1 MRHECRELCI
11 IKLGKVKEENMNKKS
26 LFAVIVILA
35 FVLSACAKAA
45 TYEESRSYDNYAAS
59 GVSEEMGAP
68 EAPAAAYEAD
78 AVKGVYSS
86 TGATAPIKQM
96 IIKNADLT
104 VAVDDPG
111 ASMNAI
117 NEMANGLGGHI
128 VTSYIYKA
136 YTNSGLEVPEATITV
151 RVPADKLDMTI
162 EQIKNMSG
170 DASKYT
176 INESISGQD
185 VTQEYTDLASRLRN
199 LEEAD
204 KKLSELYDLAENT
217 EEALA
222 VYSQK
227 IQITEQIEV
236 IKGQMQ
242 YYEQSAAMSAISVR
256 LVAKET
262 IAPVTIAGWEPKGV
276 ARDAVQSLINFGK
289 GFVEFLIW
297 LVILVLPI
305 IVIIGAPIFFFVR
318 WLIKRGKRKEAA
330 RQQALREAM
339 ASQTPPEMK

>member
-1 MRHECRELCI
+1 
-11 IKLGKVKEENMNKKS
+11 MNKKT
-26 LFAVIVILA
+26 LLTVFVILA

-45 TYEESRSYDNYAAS
+45 SPEESRTYDNYAAS
-59 GVSEEMGAP
+59 GISEEMAIMP
-68 EAPAAAYEAD
+68 EAPAAAYDSAATKAD
-78 AVKGVYSS
+78 YS
-86 TGATAPIKQM
+86 ATSAGAPIKQM

-111 ASMNAI
+111 ASMNDI
-117 NEMANGLGGHI
+117 NEMATGLGGHI

-136 YTNSGLEVPEATITV
+136 YTNTGLEVPEATITV
-151 RVPADKLDMTI
+151 RIPADKLDLAI

-185 VTQEYTDLASRLRN
+185 VTQEYTDLGSRLRN

-204 KKLSELYDLAENT
+204 KKLSELYDMAEKT
-217 EEALA
+217 EDALA
-222 VYSQK
+222 VYNQK
-227 IQITEQIEV
+227 IIITEQIEV

-289 GFVEFLIW
+289 GLVEFLIW

-305 IVIIGAPIFFFVR
+305 IIVIGAPIFFFVR

-330 RQQALREAM
+330 RQQALRDAM
-339 ASQTPPEMK
+339 ASQTPPEMKK

>member
-1 MRHECRELCI
+1 
-11 IKLGKVKEENMNKKS
+11 MNKKS
-26 LFAVIVILA
+26 LIAVIVILCFA
-35 FVLSACAKAA
+35 LSACAKAA
-45 TYEESRSYDNYAAS
+45 ATESPSYLRDNANYATG
-59 GVSEEMGAP
+59 GVSEEFAAAT
-68 EAPAAAYEAD
+68 EAPMPSAAYD
-78 AVKGVYSS
+78 SS
-86 TGATAPIKQM
+86 TTKTDYGAAGAVDPIKQM

-117 NEMANGLGGHI
+117 NEMASGMGGHI
-128 VTSYIYKA
+128 VTSFIYKA
-136 YTNSGLEVPEATITV
+136 YTNSGQEVPEATITV
-151 RVPADKLDMTI
+151 RVPADKLDQAL
-162 EQIKNMSG
+162 EQIKNMTG
-170 DASKYT
+170 DAKKYT

-185 VTQEYTDLASRLRN
+185 VTQEYTDLDSRLRN

-204 KKLSELYDLAENT
+204 KKLSELYDKAEKT
-217 EEALA
+217 EDALA

-256 LVAKET
+256 LVAKESVV
-262 IAPVTIAGWEPKGV
+262 PVTIAGWEPKGV

-289 GFVEFLIW
+289 GLVEFLIW

-305 IVIIGAPIFFFVR
+305 VVIIGAPIFFFVR

>member
-1 MRHECRELCI
+1 
-11 IKLGKVKEENMNKKS
+11 MNKKS
-26 LFAVIVILA
+26 LIAAIVILC

-45 TYEESRSYDNYAAS
+45 SPEESRSYDNYAAS
-59 GVSEEMGAP
+59 GVSEEMGMP
-68 EAPAAAYEAD
+68 EAPAAAFDSASTKAD
-78 AVKGVYSS
+78 YSA
-86 TGATAPIKQM
+86 TGAAAPIKQM

-111 ASMNAI
+111 ASMNDI
-117 NEMANGLGGHI
+117 NEMASGMGGHI

-151 RVPADKLDMTI
+151 RVPADKLDQAL

-176 INESISGQD
+176 INESISGED
-185 VTQEYTDLASRLRN
+185 VTQQYTDLGSRLRN

-204 KKLSELYDLAENT
+204 AKLSELYDMAEKT
-217 EEALA
+217 EDALA
-222 VYSQK
+222 VYNQK
-227 IQITEQIEV
+227 IIITEQIEV

-289 GFVEFLIW
+289 GLVEFLIW
-297 LVILVLPI
+297 LIILVLPI
-305 IVIIGAPIFFFVR
+305 IIVIGAPIFFFVR

-330 RQQALREAM
+330 RQQALRDAM
-339 ASQTPPEMK
+339 ASQKPPEMK

>member
-1 MRHECRELCI
+1 
-11 IKLGKVKEENMNKKS
+11 MNKKT
-26 LFAVIVILA
+26 LIAVIVVLS

-45 TYEESRSYDNYAAS
+45 ATEPTRDYMSADNYATG
-59 GVSEEMGAP
+59 GVAEEFAAAP
-68 EAPAAAYEAD
+68 EAPAQAFDSDKTTVDYPANSA
-78 AVKGVYSS
+78 
-86 TGATAPIKQM
+86 APIKQM

-111 ASMNAI
+111 DSMNAI
-117 NEMANGLGGHI
+117 NEMANGIGGHI

-136 YTNSGLEVPEATITV
+136 YTTTGQEVPEATITV
-151 RVPADKLDMTI
+151 RVPADKLDLAL

-176 INESISGQD
+176 LNESISGQD
-185 VTQEYTDLASRLRN
+185 VTQEYTDLGSRLRN

-204 KKLSELYDLAENT
+204 AKLSELYDMAETT
-217 EEALA
+217 EDALA

-242 YYEQSAAMSAISVR
+242 YYEQSAAMSAINVR

-276 ARDAVQSLINFGK
+276 ARDAVQSLIDFGK
-289 GFVEFLIW
+289 GLVEFLIW
-297 LVILVLPI
+297 FVILVLPI
-305 IVIIGAPIFFFVR
+305 IIIIGAPIYFFVR
-318 WLIKRGKRKEAA
+318 WLIKRNKRKEAA

-339 ASQTPPEMK
+339 SSQTPPEMK

>member
-1 MRHECRELCI
+1 
-11 IKLGKVKEENMNKKS
+11 MNKKS
-26 LFAVIVILA
+26 IIAVIVIMCFA
-35 FVLSACAKAA
+35 LSACAKAA
-45 TYEESRSYDNYAAS
+45 SQETPRSYDNYATG
-59 GVSEEMGAP
+59 GVSEEMAMP
-68 EAPAAAYEAD
+68 EAPATAYDSAD
-78 AVKGVYSS
+78 S
-86 TGATAPIKQM
+86 TANVSTQASTTPFKQM

-117 NEMANGLGGHI
+117 NEMATGLGGHI

-136 YTNSGLEVPEATITV
+136 YTNSGQEVPEATITV
-151 RVPADKLDMTI
+151 RVPADKLDAAL

-170 DASKYT
+170 DATKFT

-185 VTQEYTDLASRLRN
+185 VTQEYTDLGSRLRN

-204 KKLSELYDLAENT
+204 KKLSELYDKAEKT
-217 EEALA
+217 EDALA
-222 VYSQK
+222 VYNQK
-227 IQITEQIEV
+227 ILITEQIEV

-262 IAPVTIAGWEPKGV
+262 IEPVTIAGWEPKGV

-297 LVILVLPI
+297 LVILILPI
-305 IVIIGAPIFFFVR
+305 IIIIGAPIFFFVR
-318 WLIKRGKRKEAA
+318 WLVKRGKRKAAA
-330 RQQALREAM
+330 RQQALRDAM

>member
-1 MRHECRELCI
+1 
-11 IKLGKVKEENMNKKS
+11 MNKKT
-26 LFAVIVILA
+26 LIAVIVILS

-45 TYEESRSYDNYAAS
+45 ATEAPRDYISAENYAAQGS
-59 GVSEEMGAP
+59 SEEFGLAP
-68 EAPAAAYEAD
+68 EAPAAAYDSAKT
-78 AVKGVYSS
+78 AVDYPAAN
-86 TGATAPIKQM
+86 TAAPIKQM

-136 YTNSGLEVPEATITV
+136 YTNSGQEVPEATITV
-151 RVPADKLDMTI
+151 RVPAEKLDLAL

-170 DASKYT
+170 DASKFT
-176 INESISGQD
+176 LNESISGQD
-185 VTQEYTDLASRLRN
+185 VTQEYTDLSSRLRN

-204 KKLSELYDLAENT
+204 AKLSELYDLAETT
-217 EEALA
+217 EDALA

-242 YYEQSAAMSAISVR
+242 YYEQSAAMSAINVR

-276 ARDAVQSLINFGK
+276 ARDAVQSLIDFGK
-289 GFVEFLIW
+289 GLVEFLIW
-297 LVILVLPI
+297 LIILVLPI
-305 IVIIGAPIFFFVR
+305 IIVIGAPIYFFVR
-318 WLIKRGKRKEAA
+318 WMIKRGKRKEAA

-339 ASQTPPEMK
+339 ASQTPPEIK

>member
-1 MRHECRELCI
+1 
-11 IKLGKVKEENMNKKS
+11 MNKKS
-26 LFAVIVILA
+26 LIAVIVILCFA
-35 FVLSACAKAA
+35 LSACAKAA
-45 TYEESRSYDNYAAS
+45 ATQSPSYLRDNANYATG
-59 GVSEEMGAP
+59 GVSEEFAAAT
-68 EAPAAAYEAD
+68 EAPMPSAAYDSAKSTVDYSAVGAAD
-78 AVKGVYSS
+78 
-86 TGATAPIKQM
+86 PIKQM

-117 NEMANGLGGHI
+117 NEMASGMGGHI

-136 YTNSGLEVPEATITV
+136 YTNSGQEVPEATITV
-151 RVPADKLDMTI
+151 RVPAEKLDQAL
-162 EQIKNMSG
+162 EQIKNMTG
-170 DASKYT
+170 DAKKYT

-185 VTQEYTDLASRLRN
+185 VTQEYTDLGSRLRN

-204 KKLSELYDLAENT
+204 KKLSELYDKAEKT
-217 EEALA
+217 EDALA

-256 LVAKET
+256 LVAKESVV
-262 IAPVTIAGWEPKGV
+262 PVTIAGWEPKGV

-289 GFVEFLIW
+289 GLVEFLIW

-305 IVIIGAPIFFFVR
+305 VVIIGAPIFFFVR
-318 WLIKRGKRKEAA
+318 WLVKRGKRKEAA